1 MCPYFHVVFGQ
12 SNGSI
17 KTESI
22 ETSCFS
28 NAQIRQSNIRTEW
41 LVTWL
46 FYSKLWW
53 DQVDE
58 LTGWQVNELLDQV
71 YEVAGWQV
79 NKLLDQVDEVAG
91 WQVYEVLNQ
100 VDEVTGWQVNE
111 LLDQVD
117 EVAGWQVCKLLVLF
131 KVALFTLLSITSF

>member
-1 MCPYFHVVFGQ
+1 MCPYFHVVLGQ

-58 LTGWQVNELLDQV
+58 VTVWQVYELLDQV

-79 NKLLDQVDEVAG
+79 YEVLGQVDKVNRWQVYELLDQVDEVAG
-91 WQVYEVLNQ
+91 WQVYE
-100 VDEVTGWQVNE
+100 

-117 EVAGWQVCKLLVLF
+117 EVNGWQVCKLLVLF

>member
-17 KTESI
+17 KTEGI

-71 YEVAGWQV
+71 
-79 NKLLDQVDEVAG
+79 DEVAG
-91 WQVYEVLNQ
+91 WQVYEVLGQ
-100 VDEVTGWQVNE
+100 VDELTGWQVNE
-111 LLDQVD
+111 LLDQVY